1 MDGQSNLFL
10 LRCERNRTAMQG
22 KGAQGIMLKLI
33 LHWTPGAAV
42 FAMAVASA
50 AAAHAQSYLD
60 PAAARLPDPNRAPLT
75 VENEADPILAIAK
88 AVADEAAFHQ
98 VIGEA
103 IKASPVLAE
112 GQADGEAAWAAKR
125 SAEAAQFPRID
136 LALSGNKAIAR
147 EFSNDPD
154 NVLERARGSGRIDTT
169 ASLEQILVDFGASRR
184 RIDAAIERLGAAE
197 AEYDRKSETIA
208 LRAVGAWYD
217 LFAYGHLTELAQ
229 NFIGQNEQLRSA
241 VTFRISQGV
250 AAPVDQARLDSAI
263 ASAKLRLA
271 QYQREYQNAQARFKE
286 LFGMEPPAR
295 IVRAPAPL
303 LDRLSDDALT
313 ARAGGTT
320 PVRAAQAAARAA
332 KADSDAARA
341 DTRPNVTAGI
351 DAGRF
356 GLFEPGRRDYDVR
369 ARVTLRYRLFGPGDA
384 RADEARARAN
394 AADARA
400 LSVQLEAEREARIAW
415 ADVGTMDDMLAAYQD
430 DYVASRV
437 TRDAVTERFRVS
449 RGTLFDAL
457 DAEDRLFS
465 AAANYIRAIS
475 ERDAATFVAL
485 ARSGDLLRVLDIA
498 PADQRIFR

>member
-1 MDGQSNLFL
+1 MAITAEDATGMMAGNIRHISVLSLFAA
-10 LRCERNRTAMQG
+10 TAMNMASTV
-22 KGAQGIMLKLI
+22 GAQ
-33 LHWTPGAAV
+33 P
-42 FAMAVASA
+42 
-50 AAAHAQSYLD
+50 YLD
-60 PAAARLPDPNRAPLT
+60 PDAARLPDADPAPLS
-75 VENEADPILAIAK
+75 VNNGDDPILAIAT
-88 AVADEAAFHQ
+88 AIADESAFHQ
-98 VIGEA
+98 AIGEA
-103 IKASPVLAE
+103 LKSSPILAE

-125 SAEAAQFPRID
+125 AAEAAQFPRID

-154 NVLERARGSGRIDTT
+154 NILERTRGAGRVDAT

-184 RIDAAIERLGAAE
+184 RIDAAVERLDAAE
-197 AEYDRKSETIA
+197 AEYDRKSESIA
-208 LRAVGAWYD
+208 LRAIGAWYD

-229 NFIGQNEQLRSA
+229 NFIAQNEDLRSA
-241 VTFRISQGV
+241 VDFRIAQGV
-250 AAPVDQARLDSAI
+250 AAPVERARIDGAI

-271 QYQREYQNAQARFKE
+271 QYQREYQNARARFKE
-286 LFGMEPPAR
+286 LFGIEPPAR

-303 LDRLSDDALT
+303 LERLSDDALT
-313 ARAGGTT
+313 ARAGAST

-332 KADSDAARA
+332 KAESDAARA
-341 DTRPNVTAGI
+341 DTQPNITAGI

-356 GLFEPGRRDYDVR
+356 GLYEPGRRDYDVR

-384 RADEARARAN
+384 RADEARAKA
-394 AADARA
+394 AGADARA

-415 ADVGTMDDMLAAYQD
+415 ADVGAMDDMLAAHHD
-430 DYVASRV
+430 DYIASRV
-437 TRDAVTERFRVS
+437 TRDAVVERFRVS

-465 AAANYIRAIS
+465 AAANYIRALS